1 MWRFA
6 LGPSAAPPSPA
17 ASNVS
22 VIELQLLLHMLLDV
36 VNRFTEK
43 PPTAEVGH
51 GGTARRPVC
60 FRRLQPLVK
69 VVCCIGPFDANELT
83 GASAPR
89 MTARILIVDDVPANT
104 RLLEAKLSAE
114 YYQVAS
120 ARDGFE
126 ALRMAH
132 DWQPDLILL
141 DVMMPGMDGFE
152 CCRRL
157 KEDPV
162 TLHIPVVMVTALGEP
177 AERLHGLE
185 SGADDFLTK
194 PVEYETLMARVRSLV
209 RLKRLLDEWR
219 ARGETARAMGLTSE
233 SATVPSVA
241 GARALVVDDWD
252 LGAQTIQEAL
262 SKDEIVAGRAR
273 TGAEALQLSAAI
285 PFDLIVLSLSL
296 IEEDPLKLA
305 SSLRAADATHE
316 IPMLLIA
323 EPEERESILRGFD
336 LGANDWLMLP
346 LDENELR
353 ARARNQIR
361 RKFYQD
367 RLRTD
372 LGTALAMALIDPL
385 TGLYNQRYL
394 MRHLRGLLE
403 DRQKHE
409 LALLMIDVDHFK
421 SVNDEYG
428 HATGDEALRAIA
440 DVLRGS
446 TRVFDSVARYGG
458 EEFVV
463 VMPGASLD
471 DALLAAER
479 LRAAVESTQFSW
491 QAGGHYRLTV
501 SIGVAHTEEGAA
513 APEALLKGADLAL
526 YEAKRAGRNRI
537 EVAAP
542 VAPSS

>member
-1 MWRFA
+1 
-6 LGPSAAPPSPA
+6 
-17 ASNVS
+17 
-22 VIELQLLLHMLLDV
+22 
-36 VNRFTEK
+36 
-43 PPTAEVGH
+43 
-51 GGTARRPVC
+51 
-60 FRRLQPLVK
+60 
-69 VVCCIGPFDANELT
+69 
-83 GASAPR
+83 

-120 ARDGFE
+120 AKDGFE
-126 ALRMAH
+126 ALDMAVA
-132 DWQPDLILL
+132 WQPDLVLL

-157 KEDPV
+157 KDDA
-162 TLHIPVVMVTALGEP
+162 TTFHIPVVMVTALGEP
-177 AERLHGLE
+177 GERLRGLE

-219 ARGETARAMGLTSE
+219 ARGETARAMGLANE
-233 SATVPSVA
+233 GVAPPSVS

-252 LGAQTIQEAL
+252 LGAQTIEEAL
-262 SKDEIVAGRAR
+262 GREGIIAGRAR
-273 TGAEALQLSAAI
+273 SGAEALKLSVAI

-323 EPEERESILRGFD
+323 EPEERDSILRGFD
-336 LGANDWLMLP
+336 LGANDWLVLP

-372 LGTALAMALIDPL
+372 LGTALEMALIDPL

-394 MRHLRGLLE
+394 MRHLRGLLSSGQN
-403 DRQKHE
+403 RE
-409 LALLMIDVDHFK
+409 LSVLMIDVDHFK
-421 SVNDEYG
+421 SVNDEHG
-428 HATGDEALRAIA
+428 HAIGDKALRAIA
-440 DVLRGS
+440 DVLRS
-446 TRVFDSVARYGG
+446 NTRVFDSLARYGG
-458 EEFVV
+458 EEFAV
-463 VMPGASLD
+463 VMPGTGLD
-471 DALLAAER
+471 DAALAAER
-479 LRAAVESTQFSW
+479 LRSAVEKAPFAWGT
-491 QAGGHYRLTV
+491 GTTCRLTISV
-501 SIGVAHTEEGAA
+501 GVASSGQSPATPEG
-513 APEALLKGADLAL
+513 LLHSADLAL
-526 YEAKRAGRNRI
+526 YAAKRGGRNRI
-537 EVAAP
+537 EVATP
-542 VAPSS
+542 VEPG

>member
-1 MWRFA
+1 
-6 LGPSAAPPSPA
+6 
-17 ASNVS
+17 
-22 VIELQLLLHMLLDV
+22 
-36 VNRFTEK
+36 
-43 PPTAEVGH
+43 
-51 GGTARRPVC
+51 
-60 FRRLQPLVK
+60 
-69 VVCCIGPFDANELT
+69 
-83 GASAPR
+83 

-120 ARDGFE
+120 AKDGFE
-126 ALRMAH
+126 ALRMAL

-157 KEDPV
+157 KQDAT
-162 TLHIPVVMVTALGEP
+162 TLHIPVVIITALGEP
-177 AERLHGLE
+177 SERLHGLE

-219 ARGETARAMGLTSE
+219 ARGETARAMGLTNE
-233 SATVPSVA
+233 AVTLPAVA

-252 LGAQTIQEAL
+252 LGAQTIQDAL
-262 SKDEIVAGRAR
+262 ARDGIVTNRAR
-273 TGAEALQLSAAI
+273 TGAEALKLSAAI
-285 PFDLIVLSLSL
+285 PFDLVVLSLLL

-305 SSLRAADATHE
+305 SSLRAADATRDT
-316 IPMLLIA
+316 PVLLVA
-323 EPEERESILRGFD
+323 EPEERGTILRGFD

-367 RLRTD
+367 RLRSD
-372 LGTALAMALIDPL
+372 LGTALEMALIDPL
-385 TGLYNQRYL
+385 SGLHNQRYL

-403 DRQKHE
+403 SGPNRD

-421 SVNDEYG
+421 AVNDEYG
-428 HATGDEALRAIA
+428 HAIGDKALRAVA
-440 DVLRGS
+440 DVLRAN

-463 VMPGASLD
+463 VMPGVGLD
-471 DALLAAER
+471 DATAAAER
-479 LRAAVESTQFSW
+479 LRAAIEATGFAWDTV
-491 QAGGHYRLTV
+491 GRYRLTV
-501 SIGVAHTEEGAA
+501 SIGVASKGETPGTA
-513 APEALLKGADLAL
+513 EALLHAADVAL
-526 YEAKRAGRNRI
+526 YAAKRGGRNRVEI
-537 EVAAP
+537 AAP
-542 VAPSS
+542 AEPGADAAI